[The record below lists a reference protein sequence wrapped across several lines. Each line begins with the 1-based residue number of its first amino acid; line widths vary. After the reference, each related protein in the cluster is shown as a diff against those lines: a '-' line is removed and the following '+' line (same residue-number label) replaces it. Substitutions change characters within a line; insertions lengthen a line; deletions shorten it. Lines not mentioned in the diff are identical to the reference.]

1 MQMNSE
7 PSTIDFVR
15 YPPVGAEDWRY
26 AFATAKVRVL
36 ETMMLGRAMLSE
48 LAHADS
54 FEAAAEMLGGTEY
67 AVPPQASAE
76 EIEEMLL
83 SRRRQVRQLFVQL
96 AEDPGLV
103 QMFQAREDFA
113 NMRLAVRRVV
123 TDRPLGTDYSPEG
136 AVPAEEFEEIFQ
148 QENYERFPEYLQE
161 AVEAA
166 VLAYY
171 DNKDIRQIDYA
182 IDRVEAAW
190 RVRHSQAIGSVF
202 CLSLSRIR
210 IDLYNIRTLLRLKAA
225 ERQERFHFLPDGF
238 IETARFVQGLEH
250 NYDALVPL
258 FYATPYLEL
267 VEEGTRYLRE
277 KGSFLALERGCEDY
291 LMEFLK
297 TTRYLAA
304 GPQPIAAYLLMK
316 EAEIRTVRML
326 LMGRKNGL
334 SAELLLD
341 RLGTWMD

>member
-1 MQMNSE
+1 MNNE
-7 PSTIDFVR
+7 PILIDFAR
-15 YPPVGAEDWRY
+15 YPPIGPEDWRY
-26 AFATAKVRVL
+26 AWATAKVRVL
-36 ETMMLGRAMLSE
+36 ETLMLSRALLTE
-48 LAHADS
+48 LAHAS
-54 FEAAAEMLGGTEY
+54 GFEAAAEMLGGTDY
-67 AVPPQASAE
+67 AVGTSASSE

-83 SRRRQVRQLFVQL
+83 SRRRQVRNLFVQL
-96 AEDPGLV
+96 AEDSGLV
-103 QMFQAREDFA
+103 RMFQAREDFA

-123 TDRPLGTDYSPEG
+123 TDRPLGSDYSPEG
-136 AVPAEEFEEIFQ
+136 AVPVEEFEEIFQ
-148 QENYERFPEYLQE
+148 QENYERFPDYLQE

-171 DNKDIRQIDYA
+171 ENKDIRQIDYA

-190 RVRHSQAIGSVF
+190 RIRHSQAIGSVF

-225 ERQERFHFLPDGF
+225 DRQERFHFLPDGF
-238 IETARFVQGLEH
+238 VETAKFVQALEH

-267 VEEGTRYLRE
+267 IEDGVRNLRE

-297 TTRYLAA
+297 TTRTLAA
-304 GPQPIAAYLLMK
+304 GPQTVAAYLLMK

-326 LMGRKNGL
+326 LMGKKNGL
-334 SAELLLD
+334 SADLLLD
-341 RLGTWMD
+341 RLGTWPD

>member
-1 MQMNSE
+1 MNSF
-7 PSTIDFVR
+7 PPILDFYR
-15 YPPVGAEDWRY
+15 YPPIGEEDWRY
-26 AFATAKVRVL
+26 VYATARVRVL
-36 ETMMLGRAMLSE
+36 ETLMLKRAMLSE
-48 LAHADS
+48 LAHADG
-54 FEAAAEMLGGTEY
+54 FETAAELLSGTEY
-67 AVPPQASAE
+67 AVGRQASAE
-76 EIEEMLL
+76 EIEQVLL
-83 SRRRQVRQLFVQL
+83 ARRRQVRQLFVQL
-96 AEDPGLV
+96 VEEPGVV
-103 QMFQAREDFA
+103 QMFQAREDFS

-136 AVPAEEFEEIFQ
+136 TVPAEEFEEIFE
-148 QENYERFPEYLQE
+148 QENYQRFPEYLQE

-166 VLAYY
+166 ILAYY
-171 DNKDIRQIDYA
+171 ENKDVRQIDYA

-210 IDLYNIRTLLRLKAA
+210 IDLHNIRTLLRLKAA

-238 IETARFVQGLEH
+238 IETARFIQGLEH

-297 TTRYLAA
+297 TTRQLAA

-326 LMGRKNGL
+326 LMGKKNGL
-334 SAELLLD
+334 STELLLD